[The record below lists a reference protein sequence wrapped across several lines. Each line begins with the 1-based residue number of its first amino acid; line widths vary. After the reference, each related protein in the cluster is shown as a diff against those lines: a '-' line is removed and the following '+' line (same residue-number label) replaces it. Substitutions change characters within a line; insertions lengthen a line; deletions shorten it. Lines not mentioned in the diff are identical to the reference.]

1 MKIEKYI
8 SALLY
13 RYQCVTVPG
22 FGAFLTEWQSA
33 QVIEGQHSFIPPRKI
48 VSFNSNIK
56 SNDGLLANHIALTEK
71 ISYDQ
76 ALSKINYQVNFW
88 LEKLQNKETL
98 SLENIGDILVNNENN
113 WVFKPNQAINYLTD
127 SFGLSSF
134 NSPEIQ
140 REVKQVETPIE
151 TPTLTLVEEEHIEE
165 NNEVIALPQTAV
177 KSNTNWLKYVATV
190 AIFASAGTFGYKYY
204 YDYSIE
210 QKTLLVEKT
219 VQEQINKKIQEAT
232 FIIPNPTQSVDLT
245 IEKPEIKPY
254 HVIAAAF
261 RSENNAKKAMEE
273 LKKQGYLNA
282 TVLPITKHN
291 LYPVAFESFSTLS
304 EANKLKNKIITEHA
318 IDAWLK
324 ID

>member
-98 SLENIGDILVNNENN
+98 SLENIGDILV
-113 WVFKPNQAINYLTD
+113 
-127 SFGLSSF
+127 
-134 NSPEIQ
+134 
-140 REVKQVETPIE
+140 
-151 TPTLTLVEEEHIEE
+151 
-165 NNEVIALPQTAV
+165 
-177 KSNTNWLKYVATV
+177 
-190 AIFASAGTFGYKYY
+190 
-204 YDYSIE
+204 
-210 QKTLLVEKT
+210 
-219 VQEQINKKIQEAT
+219 INK
-232 FIIPNPTQSVDLT
+232 
-245 IEKPEIKPY
+245 
-254 HVIAAAF
+254 
-261 RSENNAKKAMEE
+261 
-273 LKKQGYLNA
+273 
-282 TVLPITKHN
+282 
-291 LYPVAFESFSTLS
+291 
-304 EANKLKNKIITEHA
+304 
-318 IDAWLK
+318 
-324 ID
+324 

>member
-56 SNDGLLANHIALTEK
+56 SNDGLLANHISLIEK

-76 ALSKINYQVNFW
+76 ALSKINYQTNFW
-88 LEKLQNKETL
+88 IQQLLNKETL
-98 SLENIGDILVNNENN
+98 FLENIGEILVNSENN
-113 WVFKPNQAINYLTD
+113 WVFKPNHAINYLTD

-134 NSPEIQ
+134 NSPEVI
-140 REVKQVETPIE
+140 REEKIVEKNIE
-151 TPTLTLVEEEHIEE
+151 TPVVPLTSITEVNEETEIFEST
-165 NNEVIALPQTAV
+165 NSKT
-177 KSNTNWLKYVATV
+177 NTTWLKYAAAV
-190 AIFASAGTFGYKYY
+190 AIFSSAGTFGYKYY
-204 YDYSIE
+204 YDYSIN
-210 QKTLLVEKT
+210 QQTVLVEKT
-219 VQEQINKKIQEAT
+219 VQEQVNKKIQEAT
-232 FIIPNPTQSVDLT
+232 FIIPNPKQVVDLT
-245 IEKPEIKPY
+245 IEKPIVKPY

-261 RSENNAKKAMEE
+261 RSENNAKKAVRD
-273 LKKQGYLNA
+273 LIQQGYTQA
-282 TVLPITKHN
+282 HVLPMNKHN
-291 LYPVAFESFSTLS
+291 LFPVAFESFSSLN
-304 EANKLKNKIITEHA
+304 EANKLKNKIITEQR